1 MSTESDGDLPADL
14 VRLRNAVACELHGQ
28 LALRAET
35 IGLADV
41 CGVADAVVRHVRHA
55 FRIEW
60 APPWAEEQDDD
71 GPLGSDA
78 AVFHGSGLADPEVT
92 GTADR
97 YPIFDHGWH

>member
-1 MSTESDGDLPADL
+1 MSTESDGDLSADL

-28 LALRAET
+28 LALRGET
-35 IGLADV
+35 IGLSDV
-41 CGVADAVVRHVRHA
+41 CGVADAVVRALRHA

-60 APPWAEEQDDD
+60 APPWAEGDDD

-78 AVFHGSGLADPEVT
+78 AVFHGSSLPDPEAP